1 VQRRNPAI
9 LDAVFAAPPAPPG
22 GTLPAIS
29 THLEKLKPQPGRVRR
44 GRYEGIRGLLG
55 PLIRGLVRVGVTPN
69 AITVAGLVGSLGTA
83 ALILE
88 RYWIAAGF
96 VYVASSLLDSLDG
109 AVARE
114 SGRASTF
121 GAFFDSTLDRLAE
134 GVVLGAIGV
143 TLAQDD
149 LPVAVGACF
158 VALTGSFLVS
168 YTRARAEGLGVT
180 SNKGGLMS
188 RPERIVLTAAGLFF
202 APFSHV
208 LEVMVYVLAALTVL
222 TVAQRI
228 DHVRRA
234 LAGEPDHVPEKE
246 KSSQ

>member
-1 VQRRNPAI
+1 MR
-9 LDAVFAAPPAPPG
+9 L
-22 GTLPAIS
+22 
-29 THLEKLKPQPGRVRR
+29 
-44 GRYEGIRGLLG
+44 
-55 PLIRGLVRVGVTPN
+55 GVTPN
-69 AITVAGLVGSLGTA
+69 TITIAGFVGSLGAA
-83 ALILE
+83 ALIIE

-96 VYVASSLLDSLDG
+96 VYVAASLLDSLDG

-114 SGRASTF
+114 SGRASAF
-121 GAFFDSTLDRLAE
+121 GAFFDSTLDRFAE

-188 RPERIVLTAAGLFF
+188 RPERIFLTSVGIFF
-202 APFSHV
+202 APINHV
-208 LEVMVYVLAALTVL
+208 LEVVVYVLAALTVL
-222 TVAQRI
+222 TVLQRI

-234 LAGEPDHVPEKE
+234 LAEPGTEPDKE
-246 KSSQ
+246 KSAP